1 MIPKQK
7 PHPAAPARRV
17 QVVCIS
23 GHDPSGGAG
32 IHADIEA
39 VAMQGAHALGVITS
53 LTTQNT
59 RNVLRVKPIAP
70 SLLQEQL
77 ETLLEDC
84 PIHAIKLGLLGSAGQ
99 TRPIRWIIE
108 QCRVPVVIDPVLRAG
123 GGASLASA
131 ETTVAL
137 LDHLLA
143 MATVI
148 TPNAA
153 EARALVPA
161 ARTLDEAGAGL
172 LALGCEQVLITGG
185 DEATEQVENR
195 WYRRDAAPHIFRWP
209 RIPQGFHGA
218 GCTLAST
225 LAARLAL
232 GERDEIALLNAQRY
246 VQASLQ
252 RALQVG
258 QGRAIPGRMPAY
270 TTPAE

>member
-1 MIPKQK
+1 MISKQK
-7 PHPAAPARRV
+7 PLSTGVARRA
-17 QVVCIS
+17 QVLCIS

-39 VAMQGAHALGVITS
+39 VAMQGAHALSVITS

-84 PIHAIKLGLLGSAGQ
+84 PIHAIKLGLLGSAEQ
-99 TRPIRWIIE
+99 VRPIRWIIE

-137 LDHLLA
+137 LEHLLA
-143 MATVI
+143 LATVI

-161 ARTLDEAGAGL
+161 ARTLDEAGKGL
-172 LALGCEQVLITGG
+172 LATGCAQVLITGG
-185 DEATEQVENR
+185 DEKTDEVENR
-195 WYRRDAAPHIFRWP
+195 WYQADAAPHIFRWP

-218 GCTLAST
+218 GCTLAAA

-232 GERDEIALLNAQRY
+232 GERDEVALLNAQRY

-258 QGRAIPGRMPAY
+258 QGRAIPGRFPGA
-270 TTPAE
+270 A

>member
-1 MIPKQK
+1 MSTQTEPL
-7 PHPAAPARRV
+7 ARR
-17 QVVCIS
+17 QVLCIS

-32 IHADIEA
+32 IQADIEA

-59 RNVLRVKPIAP
+59 RNVSRVKPIAP
-70 SLLQEQL
+70 GLLQEQL

-84 PIHAIKLGLLGSAGQ
+84 SIHAIKLGLLGSADQ
-99 TRPIRWIIE
+99 VRPIRWIIE

-143 MATVI
+143 VATVI

-153 EARALVPA
+153 EARALAPA
-161 ARTLDEAGAGL
+161 ARSLDEAGAAL
-172 LALGCEQVLITGG
+172 LATGCSQVLITGG
-185 DEATEQVENR
+185 DEDTSEVENR
-195 WYRRDAAPHIFRWP
+195 WYRKEAAPQVFRWTRLP
-209 RIPQGFHGA
+209 RGFHGA
-218 GCTLAST
+218 GCTLASA

-232 GERDEIALLNAQRY
+232 GERDETALLNAQRY
-246 VQASLQ
+246 VQSALQ

-258 QGRAIPGRMPAY
+258 QGRAIPGRVPA
-270 TTPAE
+270 ASALSA